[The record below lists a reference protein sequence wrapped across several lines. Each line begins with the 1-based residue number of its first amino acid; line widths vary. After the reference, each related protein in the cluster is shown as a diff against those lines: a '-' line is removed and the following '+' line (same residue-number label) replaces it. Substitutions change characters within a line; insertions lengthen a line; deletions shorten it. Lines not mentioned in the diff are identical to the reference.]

1 MRSIPSRAVELGV
14 VVGPFYRGEIG
25 LGLALVPMGKF
36 VGLHFLAYTGG
47 PIQEERKE
55 STVRKCSP
63 VLVVLTREKRYTESI
78 EQDEENTPFLYAK
91 QQQFGNQNVTW
102 KTAISGGCP
111 DAIRS
116 QPKIKI
122 SLDSGLVPP
131 SQRGRRC
138 HV

>member
-1 MRSIPSRAVELGV
+1 VRSIPSRAVELGV

-55 STVRKCSP
+55 STVRKCSH

-78 EQDEENTPFLYAK
+78 E
-91 QQQFGNQNVTW
+91 
-102 KTAISGGCP
+102 
-111 DAIRS
+111 
-116 QPKIKI
+116 
-122 SLDSGLVPP
+122 
-131 SQRGRRC
+131 
-138 HV
+138 